1 MEDNYAYCT
10 QMLKEPLQLEKLIGS
25 GSQFEVEQS
34 PFSAGDD
41 DFNVDEM
48 EESESD
54 TGPDVDEEE
63 LASPWTQ
70 SFEELKK
77 LMVPINANIFKRITR
92 EGHQDRGL
100 VPDKAR
106 VAVRYS
112 GYWEGENSPFDSSLM
127 RRSKFYFETGAGCD
141 VLEGLQAAVLTMRTY
156 EKAEFII
163 SYKLLF
169 HEMGCPPRI
178 KPRADGLFKIEV
190 LHFTLIGDSDAFAA
204 MSAVDRDKFVV
215 VYPKALD
222 MNMHGKDCVKRY
234 RYRNAVTAFERAV
247 SSLNYC
253 RLADDEDERK
263 QIALLIT
270 LNQNLMICYN
280 KLHHPKRVCITMKAL
295 RRLTENKP
303 SCKALFQEGCALS
316 ALGEYERARCI
327 FMQAQAKQPGSTE
340 ISDKITDLDKT
351 IKKYKEETQDIWT
364 RALSAQ
370 KSKDVKEG
378 TKCNPSLEKLVKE
391 FGTSEK
397 TSMGLLRGVY
407 MNSDIE
413 MLSKMAKEHK
423 MKLTVSPIDEN
434 VLTLSKLNLK

>member
-1 MEDNYAYCT
+1 MEEDNYAYCT
-10 QMLKEPLQLEKLIGS
+10 QMLKEPLQLEKLVGPGS
-25 GSQFEVEQS
+25 LFEVEQS
-34 PFSAGDD
+34 PFSGGDD
-41 DFNVDEM
+41 DFKVNEM
-48 EESESD
+48 DDSENCS
-54 TGPDVDEEE
+54 DVDEEE

-77 LMVPINANIFKRITR
+77 LMVPINANIFKRVIR
-92 EGHQDRGL
+92 EGQQDRGQ

-112 GYWEGENSPFDSSLM
+112 GYWEGESSPFDSSLM
-127 RRSKFYFETGAGCD
+127 RHSKFYFETGAGCD
-141 VLEGLQAAVLTMRTY
+141 VLEGLKAAVLTMRPY
-156 EKAEFII
+156 EMAEFII

-190 LHFTLIGDSDAFAA
+190 LHFTLIGDSDAFVA
-204 MSAVDRDKFVV
+204 MSAADRDKFAV

-222 MNMHGKDCVKRY
+222 MYMHGKDCVKQY

-253 RLADDEDERK
+253 RLANDEEDRK
-263 QIALLIT
+263 QVDLLIT

-280 KLHHPKRVCITMKAL
+280 KLQHPKRVCIAMKAL
-295 RRLTENKP
+295 RSLTENKP
-303 SCKALFQEGCALS
+303 SCKALYQEGCALS
-316 ALGEYERARCI
+316 ALGEYESARGI
-327 FMQAQAKQPGSTE
+327 FMQAQAKQPDNKE
-340 ISDKITDLDKT
+340 INVKITDLDKI
-351 IKKYKEETQDIWT
+351 IKKYKEETQEIWT

-370 KSKDVKEG
+370 KYKHLKEG
-378 TKCNPSLEKLVKE
+378 TKCNPSLEKLLMA
-391 FGTSEK
+391 FGNSEK
-397 TSMGLLRGVY
+397 TSVGLLRGVY

-423 MKLTVSPIDEN
+423 MKLSVSPINEN
-434 VLTLSKLNLK
+434 ALTLSKLNLR